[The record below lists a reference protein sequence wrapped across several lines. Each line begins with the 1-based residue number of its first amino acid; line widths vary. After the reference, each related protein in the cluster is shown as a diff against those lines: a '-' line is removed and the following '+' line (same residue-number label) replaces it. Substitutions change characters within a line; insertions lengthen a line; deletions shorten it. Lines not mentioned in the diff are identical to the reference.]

1 MSVTGWYLFGN
12 TFIGVIKKAIA
23 LTLSIQIYYVTLQSL
38 LFYKKNL
45 SILTNLP
52 GAIKMGFTEDITKLS
67 EQVRKRADQVVGEE
81 STKMALIVP
90 FLSVLGYDVYDP
102 SEVIPEYVA
111 DFAIRRSGQFEK
123 VDYALAINGT
133 KVMLVEAKA
142 RGQKAEAHDGQLSK
156 YFNALLTT
164 KVAIVTN
171 SIEYRFFTDLRD
183 KNVMD
188 KEPFFTFNILEYDS
202 KDIDNLK
209 FFHRDN
215 FDIMA
220 ITRHAEEM
228 VYVKGM
234 TQLLGNL
241 LRSPSE
247 EFVRFLV
254 TELGT
259 VAPNYEIKGRI
270 TGKIIDKF
278 KPIVKKSIQGSL
290 VELMT
295 RSLTPVIDQP
305 VEPPIDV
312 DIEGG
317 DIQPDPQESKVVTT
331 AEEIEAFEKIK
342 AITQTSTSYN
352 YQLQYKDTVSYFGI
366 NLVGKSTWWFLR
378 LYLSSQKKSF
388 ITRLSVD
395 EVKSLAS
402 KFEVQEVSA
411 SLGDAASK
419 VIISSVSDLD
429 KLTSLILRCYEA
441 EAAKHQTLTPDLI
454 RMEKSA

>member
-1 MSVTGWYLFGN
+1 
-12 TFIGVIKKAIA
+12 
-23 LTLSIQIYYVTLQSL
+23 
-38 LFYKKNL
+38 
-45 SILTNLP
+45 
-52 GAIKMGFTEDITKLS
+52 MGFTEEIAKLS

-102 SEVIPEYVA
+102 SEVMPEYVA
-111 DFAIRRSGQFEK
+111 DFATRRAGQFEK

-142 RGQKAEAHDGQLSK
+142 RGQKAEAHDGQLSR
-156 YFNALLTT
+156 YFNGLLTT

-171 SIEYRFFTDLRD
+171 GVEYRFFTDLHD

-188 KEPFFTFNILEYDS
+188 KEPFFTFNILEYDT
-202 KDIDNLK
+202 KDIENLK

-215 FDIMA
+215 FEVTA
-220 ITRHAEEM
+220 ITNHAEEM

-259 VAPNYEIKGRI
+259 LAPSYEIKGRI

-295 RSLTPVIDQP
+295 RSLSQEITQP
-305 VEPPIDV
+305 VEV
-312 DIEGG
+312 EVEQEIEE
-317 DIQPDPQESKVVTT
+317 DEKQQESQESKIVTT

-342 AITQTSTSYN
+342 AITKTSMSYN
-352 YQLQYKDTVSYFGI
+352 FELQYRDTASYFGI
-366 NLVGKSTWWFLR
+366 NLGKSTWWFLR

-402 KFEVQEVSA
+402 NFEVQEVSA

-419 VIISSVSDLD
+419 VIISSISDFD

-441 EAAKHQTLTPDLI
+441 EAAKHQAFTSDVV

>member
-12 TFIGVIKKAIA
+12 TFIGVMRKAIA
-23 LTLSIQIYYVTLQSL
+23 LTLSIQMYYVTLQSL
-38 LFYKKNL
+38 LFYKKDL

-52 GAIKMGFTEDITKLS
+52 GASKMAFTEDITKLS

-111 DFAIRRSGQFEK
+111 DFAIKKAGQFEK

-142 RGQKAEAHDGQLSK
+142 RGQKAEAHDGQLSR
-156 YFNALLTT
+156 YFNALSTT

-171 SIEYRFFTDLRD
+171 GIEYRFFTDLRET
-183 KNVMD
+183 NVMD
-188 KEPFFTFNILEYDS
+188 KEPFFTFNILEYDT

-215 FDIMA
+215 FEVTA
-220 ITRHAEEM
+220 ITNHAEEM

-259 VAPNYEIKGRI
+259 VAPSYEIKGRI

-305 VEPPIDV
+305 VEPPIEV
-312 DIEGG
+312 DIEVG

-388 ITRLSVD
+388 IVRLNVD

-402 KFEVQEVSA
+402 NFEVQEVTA

-441 EAAKHQTLTPDLI
+441 EAAKHQILTPDLI

>member
-1 MSVTGWYLFGN
+1 
-12 TFIGVIKKAIA
+12 
-23 LTLSIQIYYVTLQSL
+23 
-38 LFYKKNL
+38 
-45 SILTNLP
+45 
-52 GAIKMGFTEDITKLS
+52 MGFTEDIIKLS
-67 EQVRKRADQVVGEE
+67 EQVRKRFDQVVGEE
-81 STKMALIVP
+81 ATKMALIVP
-90 FLSVLGYDVYDP
+90 FLSALGYDVYDP
-102 SEVIPEYVA
+102 SEVMPEYVA
-111 DFAIRRSGQFEK
+111 DFATRRAGQFEK

-142 RGQKAEAHDGQLSK
+142 RGQKAEAHDGQLSR
-156 YFNALLTT
+156 YFNGLLTT

-171 SIEYRFFTDLRD
+171 GVEYRFFTDLRD

-188 KEPFFTFNILEYDS
+188 KEPFFTFNILEYDT

-215 FDIMA
+215 FEVTA
-220 ITRHAEEM
+220 ITNHAEEM

-254 TELGT
+254 AELAT
-259 VAPNYEIKGRI
+259 VAPSYEIKGRI

-295 RSLTPVIDQP
+295 RSLSQEITQP
-305 VEPPIDV
+305 VELEV
-312 DIEGG
+312 EQEIEEEEK
-317 DIQPDPQESKVVTT
+317 QQESQESKVVTT

-342 AITQTSTSYN
+342 AITQTSISYN
-352 YQLQYKDTVSYFGI
+352 FELQYKDTASYFGI
-366 NLVGKSTWWFLR
+366 NLGKSTWWFLR

-388 ITRLSVD
+388 ITRLNVD
-395 EVKSLAS
+395 EVKSLALN
-402 KFEVQEVSA
+402 FEVQEITA
-411 SLGDAASK
+411 SLGDTASK
-419 VIISSVSDLD
+419 VIISSVSDFD

-441 EAAKHQTLTPDLI
+441 EAAKHQVFIPDVI

>member
-1 MSVTGWYLFGN
+1 
-12 TFIGVIKKAIA
+12 
-23 LTLSIQIYYVTLQSL
+23 
-38 LFYKKNL
+38 
-45 SILTNLP
+45 
-52 GAIKMGFTEDITKLS
+52 MGFTEEIVKLS
-67 EQVRKRADQVVGEE
+67 EQVRKKLDQVIGEE
-81 STKMALIVP
+81 ATKMALIVP
-90 FLSVLGYDVYDP
+90 FLSALGYDVYDP
-102 SEVIPEYVA
+102 SEVMPEYVA
-111 DFAIRRSGQFEK
+111 DFATKKAGQFEK

-171 SIEYRFFTDLRD
+171 GIEYRFFTDLRD

-215 FDIMA
+215 FDITA
-220 ITRHAEEM
+220 ITSHAEEM

-234 TQLLGNL
+234 TQLVGNL

-254 TELGT
+254 AELGT
-259 VAPNYEIKGRI
+259 VAPSYEIQGRI
-270 TGKIIDKF
+270 TGKVIDKF

-295 RSLTPVIDQP
+295 RSLSQEITQP
-305 VEPPIDV
+305 VELEV
-312 DIEGG
+312 EQEIEE
-317 DIQPDPQESKVVTT
+317 QEKQQEYQESKIVTT

-342 AITQTSTSYN
+342 AITQTSRSYN
-352 YQLQYKDTVSYFGI
+352 FELKYKDTTSYFGI
-366 NLVGKSTWWFLR
+366 NIGKSTWWFLR

-388 ITRLSVD
+388 IARLSVD
-395 EVKSLAS
+395 EAKSLAPN
-402 KFEVQEVSA
+402 FEVQEVTA
-411 SLGDAASK
+411 SLGDATSK
-419 VIISSVSDLD
+419 VIISSVSDFE
-429 KLTSLILRCYEA
+429 KLTSLILRCYEV
-441 EAAKHQTLTPDLI
+441 EAAKHQVFTSDVI

>member
-1 MSVTGWYLFGN
+1 
-12 TFIGVIKKAIA
+12 
-23 LTLSIQIYYVTLQSL
+23 
-38 LFYKKNL
+38 
-45 SILTNLP
+45 
-52 GAIKMGFTEDITKLS
+52 MGFIEDITKLS

-81 STKMALIVP
+81 ATKMALIVP
-90 FLSVLGYDVYDP
+90 FLSALGYDVYDP
-102 SEVIPEYVA
+102 SEVMPEYVA
-111 DFAIRRSGQFEK
+111 DFAIKKAGQFEK
-123 VDYALAINGT
+123 VDYALAINNNI
-133 KVMLVEAKA
+133 VMLVEAKA
-142 RGQKAEAHDGQLSK
+142 RGQKAEAHDGQLSR
-156 YFNALLTT
+156 YFNGLLTT

-171 SIEYRFFTDLRD
+171 GVEYRFFTDLRD

-188 KEPFFTFNILEYDS
+188 KEPFFSFNILEYDT

-215 FDIMA
+215 FDVTA
-220 ITRHAEEM
+220 ITNYAEEM

-254 TELGT
+254 AELGT
-259 VAPNYEIKGRI
+259 VAPSYEIKGRM
-270 TGKIIDKF
+270 TGKVIDKF

-295 RSLTPVIDQP
+295 RSLSQEITQP
-305 VEPPIDV
+305 VELEV
-312 DIEGG
+312 EQEIEEE
-317 DIQPDPQESKVVTT
+317 DKQQESQELPKIVTT

-342 AITQTSTSYN
+342 AITQTSMSYN
-352 YQLQYKDTVSYFGI
+352 FELQYKDTVSYFGI
-366 NLVGKSTWWFLR
+366 NLIGKTTWWFLR

-388 ITRLSVD
+388 ITRLSVN

-402 KFEVQEVSA
+402 NFEVQEVTA
-411 SLGDAASK
+411 SVGDATSK
-419 VIISSVSDLD
+419 VIISSVSDFD

-441 EAAKHQTLTPDLI
+441 EAAKHQTLTPNLI

>member
-1 MSVTGWYLFGN
+1 MCVTAWYLFGN

-23 LTLSIQIYYVTLQSL
+23 LILSIQMYYVTLKSL
-38 LFYKKNL
+38 LFYKKDVL
-45 SILTNLP
+45 ILTNLP
-52 GAIKMGFTEDITKLS
+52 GASKMAFTEDITKLS
-67 EQVRKRADQVVGEE
+67 EQVRKRADQVIGEE

-90 FLSVLGYDVYDP
+90 FLSALGYDVYDP
-102 SEVIPEYVA
+102 SEVMPEYVA
-111 DFAIRRSGQFEK
+111 DFAIKKAGQFEK
-123 VDYALAINGT
+123 VDYALAINNNI
-133 KVMLVEAKA
+133 VMLVETKA
-142 RGQKAEAHDGQLSK
+142 RGQKAEAHDGQLSR
-156 YFNALLTT
+156 YFNGLLTT

-171 SIEYRFFTDLRD
+171 GVEYRFFTDLRD

-188 KEPFFTFNILEYDS
+188 KEPFFTFNILEYDT

-209 FFHRDN
+209 FFHREN
-215 FDIMA
+215 FEVTA
-220 ITRHAEEM
+220 ITNHAEEM

-259 VAPNYEIKGRI
+259 VAPSYEIKSRI
-270 TGKIIDKF
+270 TGKIIEKF

-305 VEPPIDV
+305 VEPPIDIDNGEV
-312 DIEGG
+312 
-317 DIQPDPQESKVVTT
+317 DIQPDPQEPKIITT

-388 ITRLSVD
+388 VTRLNVD
-395 EVKSLAS
+395 EVKFLAS
-402 KFEVQEVSA
+402 NFEVLEVTA

-441 EAAKHQTLTPDLI
+441 EAAKHQTLTPDII

>member
-1 MSVTGWYLFGN
+1 
-12 TFIGVIKKAIA
+12 
-23 LTLSIQIYYVTLQSL
+23 
-38 LFYKKNL
+38 
-45 SILTNLP
+45 
-52 GAIKMGFTEDITKLS
+52 MGFTEDIIKLS
-67 EQVRKRADQVVGEE
+67 EQVRKRFDQVIGEE
-81 STKMALIVP
+81 ATKMALIVP
-90 FLSVLGYDVYDP
+90 FLSALGYDVYDP
-102 SEVIPEYVA
+102 SEVMPEYVA
-111 DFAIRRSGQFEK
+111 DFATKKAGQFEK

-142 RGQKAEAHDGQLSK
+142 RGQKAEAHDGQLSR
-156 YFNALLTT
+156 YFNGLLTT

-171 SIEYRFFTDLRD
+171 GVEYRFFTDLRD

-188 KEPFFTFNILEYDS
+188 KEPFFTFNILEYDT

-215 FDIMA
+215 FEVTA
-220 ITRHAEEM
+220 ITNHAEEM

-254 TELGT
+254 AELGT
-259 VAPNYEIKGRI
+259 VAPSYEIKGRI

-295 RSLTPVIDQP
+295 RSLSQEITQP
-305 VEPPIDV
+305 VELEV
-312 DIEGG
+312 EQEIEEEEK
-317 DIQPDPQESKVVTT
+317 QQESQESKVVTT

-342 AITQTSTSYN
+342 AITQTSRSN
-352 YQLQYKDTVSYFGI
+352 NLEPQYKDTASYFGI

-402 KFEVQEVSA
+402 NFEVQEVTA

-419 VIISSVSDLD
+419 VIISSVSDFD

-441 EAAKHQTLTPDLI
+441 EVAKHQTFTPDVI

>member
-1 MSVTGWYLFGN
+1 
-12 TFIGVIKKAIA
+12 
-23 LTLSIQIYYVTLQSL
+23 
-38 LFYKKNL
+38 
-45 SILTNLP
+45 
-52 GAIKMGFTEDITKLS
+52 MGFTEDIVKLS
-67 EQVRKRADQVVGEE
+67 EQVRKRFDQVVGEE
-81 STKMALIVP
+81 ATKMALIVP
-90 FLSVLGYDVYDP
+90 FLSALGYDVYDP
-102 SEVIPEYVA
+102 SEVMPEYVA
-111 DFAIRRSGQFEK
+111 DFATRRAGQFEK

-171 SIEYRFFTDLRD
+171 GIEYRFFTDLRD

-188 KEPFFTFNILEYDS
+188 KEPFFTFNILEYDT

-215 FDIMA
+215 FEVTA
-220 ITRHAEEM
+220 ITNHAEEM

-254 TELGT
+254 AELGT
-259 VAPNYEIKGRI
+259 VAPSYEIQGRI
-270 TGKIIDKF
+270 TGKVIDKF

-295 RSLTPVIDQP
+295 RSLSQEITQP
-305 VEPPIDV
+305 VEVEVEQEIPEEDKQQ
-312 DIEGG
+312 ES
-317 DIQPDPQESKVVTT
+317 QESKLVTT

-342 AITQTSTSYN
+342 VITQNSRSYN
-352 YQLQYKDTVSYFGI
+352 FELQYKDTASYFGI
-366 NLVGKSTWWFLR
+366 NLGKSTWWFLR

-402 KFEVQEVSA
+402 KFEVQEITA

-419 VIISSVSDLD
+419 VIISSVSDFD
-429 KLTSLILRCYEA
+429 QLTSLILRCYEA
-441 EAAKHQTLTPDLI
+441 EAAKHQAFTTNVI

>member
-12 TFIGVIKKAIA
+12 TFIGVIRKAIA
-23 LTLSIQIYYVTLQSL
+23 LTLSIQMYYATLQSL
-38 LFYKKNL
+38 LFYKKDL

-52 GAIKMGFTEDITKLS
+52 GASKMGFTEDITKLS

-102 SEVIPEYVA
+102 SEVMPEYVA
-111 DFAIRRSGQFEK
+111 DFAIKKAGQFEK
-123 VDYALAINGT
+123 VDYALAINNNI
-133 KVMLVEAKA
+133 VMLVEAKA
-142 RGQKAEAHDGQLSK
+142 RGQKAEAHDGQLSR
-156 YFNALLTT
+156 YFNGLLTT

-171 SIEYRFFTDLRD
+171 GVEYRFFTDLRD

-188 KEPFFTFNILEYDS
+188 KEPFFTFNVLEYDT

-215 FDIMA
+215 FEVTA
-220 ITRHAEEM
+220 ITNHAEEM

-259 VAPNYEIKGRI
+259 VAPSYEIKGRI

-312 DIEGG
+312 DIEVG

-395 EVKSLAS
+395 EIKSLAS
-402 KFEVQEVSA
+402 NFEVQEVSA

-441 EAAKHQTLTPDLI
+441 EAAKHQILTPDLI

>member
-1 MSVTGWYLFGN
+1 
-12 TFIGVIKKAIA
+12 
-23 LTLSIQIYYVTLQSL
+23 
-38 LFYKKNL
+38 
-45 SILTNLP
+45 
-52 GAIKMGFTEDITKLS
+52 MGFTEEIAKLS

-90 FLSVLGYDVYDP
+90 FLSALGYDVYDP
-102 SEVIPEYVA
+102 SEVMPEYVA
-111 DFAIRRSGQFEK
+111 DFAIKKAGQFEK
-123 VDYALAINGT
+123 VDYALAINGN

-142 RGQKAEAHDGQLSK
+142 RGQKAEAHDGQLSR
-156 YFNALLTT
+156 YFNGLLTT

-171 SIEYRFFTDLRD
+171 GVDYRFFTDLHD

-188 KEPFFTFNILEYDS
+188 KEPFFTFNILEYDI
-202 KDIDNLK
+202 KDIENLK

-215 FDIMA
+215 FEVTA
-220 ITRHAEEM
+220 ITNHAEEM

-259 VAPNYEIKGRI
+259 LAPSYEIKGRI

-295 RSLTPVIDQP
+295 RSLSQEITQP
-305 VEPPIDV
+305 VEV
-312 DIEGG
+312 EVEQEIEEEEK
-317 DIQPDPQESKVVTT
+317 QQESQESKIVTT

-342 AITQTSTSYN
+342 AITKTSMSYN
-352 YQLQYKDTVSYFGI
+352 FELQYRDTASYFGI
-366 NLVGKSTWWFLR
+366 NLGKSTWWFLR
-378 LYLSSQKKSF
+378 LYLTSQKKSF

-402 KFEVQEVSA
+402 NFEVQEVTA

-419 VIISSVSDLD
+419 VIISSVSDFD
-429 KLTSLILRCYEA
+429 KLGSLILRCYEV
-441 EAAKHQTLTPDLI
+441 EAAKHQAFTADVI

>member
-1 MSVTGWYLFGN
+1 M
-12 TFIGVIKKAIA
+12 
-23 LTLSIQIYYVTLQSL
+23 
-38 LFYKKNL
+38 
-45 SILTNLP
+45 
-52 GAIKMGFTEDITKLS
+52 
-67 EQVRKRADQVVGEE
+67 RKRFDQVIGEE
-81 STKMALIVP
+81 ATKMALIVP
-90 FLSVLGYDVYDP
+90 FLSALGYDVYDP
-102 SEVIPEYVA
+102 SEVMPEYVA
-111 DFAIRRSGQFEK
+111 DFATKKAGQFEK

-142 RGQKAEAHDGQLSK
+142 RGQKAEAHDGQLSR
-156 YFNALLTT
+156 YFNGLLTT

-171 SIEYRFFTDLRD
+171 GVEYRFFTDLRD

-188 KEPFFTFNILEYDS
+188 KEPFFTFNILEYDT

-215 FDIMA
+215 FEVTA
-220 ITRHAEEM
+220 ITNHAEEM

-254 TELGT
+254 AELGT
-259 VAPNYEIKGRI
+259 VAPSYEIKGRI

-295 RSLTPVIDQP
+295 RSLSQEITQP
-305 VEPPIDV
+305 VELEV
-312 DIEGG
+312 EQEIEEEEK
-317 DIQPDPQESKVVTT
+317 QQESQESKVVTT

-342 AITQTSTSYN
+342 AITQTSRSN
-352 YQLQYKDTVSYFGI
+352 NLEPQYKDTASYFGI

-402 KFEVQEVSA
+402 NFEVQEVTA

-419 VIISSVSDLD
+419 VIISSVSDFD

-441 EAAKHQTLTPDLI
+441 EVAKHQTFTPDVI

>member
-1 MSVTGWYLFGN
+1 
-12 TFIGVIKKAIA
+12 
-23 LTLSIQIYYVTLQSL
+23 
-38 LFYKKNL
+38 
-45 SILTNLP
+45 
-52 GAIKMGFTEDITKLS
+52 MGFTEDIIKLS
-67 EQVRKRADQVVGEE
+67 EQVRKRFDQVVGEE
-81 STKMALIVP
+81 ATKMALIVP
-90 FLSVLGYDVYDP
+90 FLSALGYDVYDP
-102 SEVIPEYVA
+102 SEVMPEYVA
-111 DFAIRRSGQFEK
+111 DFATRRAGQFEK

-142 RGQKAEAHDGQLSK
+142 RGQKAEAHDGQLSR
-156 YFNALLTT
+156 YFNGLLTT

-171 SIEYRFFTDLRD
+171 GVEYRFFTDLRD

-188 KEPFFTFNILEYDS
+188 KEPFFTFNILEYDT

-215 FDIMA
+215 FEVTA
-220 ITRHAEEM
+220 ITNHAEEM

-254 TELGT
+254 AELGT
-259 VAPNYEIKGRI
+259 VAPSYEIKGRI

-295 RSLTPVIDQP
+295 RSLSQEITQP
-305 VEPPIDV
+305 IELEVEQE
-312 DIEGG
+312 IEEEEK
-317 DIQPDPQESKVVTT
+317 QQESQESKVVTT

-342 AITQTSTSYN
+342 AITQTSISYN
-352 YQLQYKDTVSYFGI
+352 FELQYKDTASYFGI
-366 NLVGKSTWWFLR
+366 NLGKSTWWFLR

-388 ITRLSVD
+388 ITRLNVD
-395 EVKSLAS
+395 EVKSLALN
-402 KFEVQEVSA
+402 FEVQEITA
-411 SLGDAASK
+411 SLGDTASK
-419 VIISSVSDLD
+419 VIISSVSDFD
-429 KLTSLILRCYEA
+429 KLTLLILKCYEA
-441 EAAKHQTLTPDLI
+441 EAAKHQVFIPDVI

>member
-1 MSVTGWYLFGN
+1 
-12 TFIGVIKKAIA
+12 
-23 LTLSIQIYYVTLQSL
+23 
-38 LFYKKNL
+38 
-45 SILTNLP
+45 
-52 GAIKMGFTEDITKLS
+52 MGFTEDIIKLS
-67 EQVRKRADQVVGEE
+67 EQVRKRFDQVVGEE
-81 STKMALIVP
+81 ATKMALIVP
-90 FLSVLGYDVYDP
+90 FLSALGYDVYDP
-102 SEVIPEYVA
+102 SEVMPEYVA
-111 DFAIRRSGQFEK
+111 DFATRRAGQFEK

-142 RGQKAEAHDGQLSK
+142 RGQKAEAHDGQLSR
-156 YFNALLTT
+156 YFNGLLTT

-171 SIEYRFFTDLRD
+171 GVEYRFFTDLRD

-188 KEPFFTFNILEYDS
+188 KEPFFTFNILEYDT

-215 FDIMA
+215 FEVTA
-220 ITRHAEEM
+220 ITNHAEEM

-254 TELGT
+254 AELAT
-259 VAPNYEIKGRI
+259 VAPSYEIKGRI

-295 RSLTPVIDQP
+295 RSLSQEITQP
-305 VEPPIDV
+305 VELEV
-312 DIEGG
+312 EQEIEEEEK
-317 DIQPDPQESKVVTT
+317 QQESQESKVVTT

-342 AITQTSTSYN
+342 AITQTSISYN
-352 YQLQYKDTVSYFGI
+352 FELQYKDTASYFGI
-366 NLVGKSTWWFLR
+366 NLGKSTWWFLR

-388 ITRLSVD
+388 ITRLNVD
-395 EVKSLAS
+395 EVKSLALN
-402 KFEVQEVSA
+402 FEVQEITA
-411 SLGDAASK
+411 SLGDTASK
-419 VIISSVSDLD
+419 VIISSVSDFD

-441 EAAKHQTLTPDLI
+441 EAAKHQVFIPDII

>member
-1 MSVTGWYLFGN
+1 
-12 TFIGVIKKAIA
+12 
-23 LTLSIQIYYVTLQSL
+23 
-38 LFYKKNL
+38 
-45 SILTNLP
+45 
-52 GAIKMGFTEDITKLS
+52 MGFTEDIIKLS
-67 EQVRKRADQVVGEE
+67 EQVRKRFDQVVGEE
-81 STKMALIVP
+81 ATKMALIVP
-90 FLSVLGYDVYDP
+90 FLSALGYDVYDP
-102 SEVIPEYVA
+102 NEVMPEYVA
-111 DFAIRRSGQFEK
+111 DFATRRAGQFEK
-123 VDYALAINGT
+123 VDYALAINGS

-142 RGQKAEAHDGQLSK
+142 RGQKAEAHDGQLSR
-156 YFNALLTT
+156 YFNGLLTT

-171 SIEYRFFTDLRD
+171 GVEYRFFTDLRD

-188 KEPFFTFNILEYDS
+188 KEPFFTFNILEYDT

-215 FDIMA
+215 FEVTA
-220 ITRHAEEM
+220 ITNHAEEM

-254 TELGT
+254 AELGT
-259 VAPNYEIKGRI
+259 VAPSYEIQGRI
-270 TGKIIDKF
+270 TSKVIDKF

-295 RSLTPVIDQP
+295 RSLSQEITQP
-305 VEPPIDV
+305 VELEV
-312 DIEGG
+312 EQEIEEEEK
-317 DIQPDPQESKVVTT
+317 QQESQESKVVTT
-331 AEEIEAFEKIK
+331 AEEIAAFEKIK
-342 AITQTSTSYN
+342 AITQTSISFN
-352 YQLQYKDTVSYFGI
+352 FELQYKDTASYFGI
-366 NLVGKSTWWFLR
+366 NLGKSTWWFLR

-402 KFEVQEVSA
+402 NFEVQEVTT
-411 SLGDAASK
+411 SLGDTASK
-419 VIISSVSDLD
+419 VIISSVSDFD
-429 KLTSLILRCYEA
+429 KLTLLILRCYEA
-441 EAAKHQTLTPDLI
+441 EAAKHQTFTPDVI

>member
-1 MSVTGWYLFGN
+1 
-12 TFIGVIKKAIA
+12 
-23 LTLSIQIYYVTLQSL
+23 
-38 LFYKKNL
+38 
-45 SILTNLP
+45 
-52 GAIKMGFTEDITKLS
+52 MGFTEDIIKLS
-67 EQVRKRADQVVGEE
+67 EQVRKRFDQVVGEE
-81 STKMALIVP
+81 ATKMALIVP
-90 FLSVLGYDVYDP
+90 FLSALGYDVYDP
-102 SEVIPEYVA
+102 SEVMPEYVA
-111 DFAIRRSGQFEK
+111 DFATRRAGQFEK

-171 SIEYRFFTDLRD
+171 GVEYRFFTDLRD

-188 KEPFFTFNILEYDS
+188 KEPFFTFNILEYDT

-215 FDIMA
+215 FEVTA
-220 ITRHAEEM
+220 ITNHAEEM

-254 TELGT
+254 AELGT
-259 VAPNYEIKGRI
+259 VAPSYEIKGRI

-295 RSLTPVIDQP
+295 RSLSQEITQP
-305 VEPPIDV
+305 VELEV
-312 DIEGG
+312 EQEIEEEEK
-317 DIQPDPQESKVVTT
+317 QQESQESKVVTT

-342 AITQTSTSYN
+342 AITQTSISYN
-352 YQLQYKDTVSYFGI
+352 FELQYKDTASYFGI
-366 NLVGKSTWWFLR
+366 NLGKSTWWFLR

-388 ITRLSVD
+388 ITRLNVD
-395 EVKSLAS
+395 EVKSLALN
-402 KFEVQEVSA
+402 FEVQEITA
-411 SLGDAASK
+411 SLGDTASK
-419 VIISSVSDLD
+419 VIISSVSDFD

-441 EAAKHQTLTPDLI
+441 EAAKHQVFIPDVI